1 MYYDRETVFV
11 ASQVRC
17 LIAAQY
23 YKTIERLRH
32 TSAHQSHLEHAP
44 FLQSDSGY
52 SHNNRAAASS
62 DRSPVAAAL
71 SAEIHK

>member
-11 ASQVRC
+11 ALQVRC

-32 TSAHQSHLEHAP
+32 TSAHQSHSAHGP
-44 FLQSDSGY
+44 SVQSGSDY

-62 DRSPVAAAL
+62 DKSPVAAAL

>member
-1 MYYDRETVFV
+1 M
-11 ASQVRC
+11 ALQVRC

-23 YKTIERLRH
+23 YKTIERLHH

-44 FLQSDSGY
+44 SLQFDLGY
-52 SHNNRAAASS
+52 FHNNRAAASS